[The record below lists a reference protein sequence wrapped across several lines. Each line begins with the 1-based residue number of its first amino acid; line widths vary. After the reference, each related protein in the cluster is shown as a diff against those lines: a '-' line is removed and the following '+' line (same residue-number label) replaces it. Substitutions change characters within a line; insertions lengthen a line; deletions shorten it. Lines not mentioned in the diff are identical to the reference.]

1 MGLVALI
8 ARRSG
13 WFAAWLGSL
22 ALDLFPLATVAV
34 KISRNGVDM
43 MRFVPA
49 LIDWI
54 GYWK

>member
-43 MRFVPA
+43 MRFAPA

-54 GYWK
+54 GNWK

>member
-13 WFAAWLGSL
+13 WLAAWLGSL
-22 ALDLFPLATVAV
+22 VLDLLPLATVAV
-34 KISRNGVDM
+34 KISRIGVDM

-54 GYWK
+54 GNWK